1 MHVRMK
7 LILSYALIIAL
18 CLTLTALVSAV
29 LLRNYQNRFAKQ
41 RIEIIADTTA
51 PLLHDNNDPAR
62 FDAPTQ
68 VRRTAEQTQTRL
80 VVLEASLRDLTTAQQ
95 QAARGGSSIKQFDT
109 IVKQD
114 TAGLLSEGTRVAIPR
129 GVYES
134 WQRWLREQAATTTQA
149 GTPTATPMKNAQ
161 LTLPGSTTGAIALRA
176 GRPLDLALI
185 PLRAEKGMPSGDFR
199 VLVVA
204 EPVGTT
210 ARPLAIVIGT
220 LAPAAGI
227 AFLVSIIG
235 ALILARSITRPLIG
249 LTAATRALASGDYQ
263 RRVAIHGDD
272 EVAELGRSFN
282 AMAADIE
289 RVRRRERDFLANI
302 SHDLK
307 TPLTS
312 IQGFA
317 GALIDGTCPPDA
329 YPDAAR
335 IIYSESQRMGHL
347 VGDILQLSRLEAGEL
362 TLAVAPVDLTALLR
376 TTAHRFTDTAAKAG
390 VSIRLENPSDQP
402 IVALADRGRLE
413 QILGNLVENALRY
426 TAPGGRIDMISGR
439 QESTGQPLARLA
451 VRDTGVGI
459 AASDLPRIFERFYQA
474 DKSRV
479 AGRAGSGLGLAIVK
493 ELIERHGGTV
503 HAESVVG
510 AGTTIAVTLPLA
522 PEAKRQQEA
531 AATPTDALTATGAT
545 TTPIGIQR
553 KR

>member
-1 MHVRMK
+1 MK

-18 CLTLTALVSAV
+18 CLTLTGLVSAV
-29 LLRNYQNRFAKQ
+29 LLRNYQNRFTKQ
-41 RIEIIADTTA
+41 RIETIADITA

-62 FDAPTQ
+62 FDAATQ
-68 VRRTAEQTQTRL
+68 VRRTADQTQTRL
-80 VVLEASLRDLTTAQQ
+80 VVLEATLRDLTTAQQ
-95 QAARGGSSIKQFDT
+95 RAARGGSSVREFDAV
-109 IVKQD
+109 VKQD
-114 TAGLLSEGTRVAIPR
+114 TAGFLEAGTTVALPR

-134 WQRWLREQAATTTQA
+134 WQRWLREQATPTAQA

-161 LTLPGSTTGAIALRA
+161 LTLPGSTTGSIALRT
-176 GRPLDLALI
+176 GRPLALALI

-204 EPVGTT
+204 EPTGAT
-210 ARPLAIVIGT
+210 ARPLATVIGT
-220 LAPAAGI
+220 FAPAAGI

-282 AMAADIE
+282 LMAADIE
-289 RVRRRERDFLANI
+289 RVRHRERDFLANI

-335 IIYSESQRMGHL
+335 IIYSEAQRMGQL

-362 TLAVAPVDLTALLR
+362 SLVVAPVDLTALLCA
-376 TTAHRFTDTAAKAG
+376 TAQRFADTAAKAG
-390 VSIRLENPSDQP
+390 VTICLESPADHP
-402 IVALADRGRLE
+402 LVALADPGKIE
-413 QILGNLVENALRY
+413 QVLGNLVENALRY
-426 TAPGGRIDMISGR
+426 TAQGGRIDLISGR
-439 QESTGQPLARLA
+439 QGGAGQPLARLV
-451 VRDTGVGI
+451 VRDTGAGI
-459 AASDLPRIFERFYQA
+459 AASDLPRIYERFYQA

-493 ELIERHGGTV
+493 KLIERHGGTV
-503 HAESVVG
+503 RAESVVG
-510 AGTTIAVTLPLA
+510 AGTTITMTLPLA
-522 PEAKRQQEA
+522 PEEGQQQDVA
-531 AATPTDALTATGAT
+531 MAPVDALIATGAT
-545 TTPIGIQR
+545 PATVGMR
-553 KR
+553 GKR

>member
-18 CLTLTALVSAV
+18 CLAMTALVSAV

-51 PLLHDNNDPAR
+51 PLLHDNNDPSR
-62 FDAPTQ
+62 FDAATQ
-68 VRRTAEQTQTRL
+68 VRRVADQTQTRL
-80 VVLEASLRDLTTAQQ
+80 IILEATMRDLTTAQRRP
-95 QAARGGSSIKQFDT
+95 ARNGSDIKQFNAV
-109 IVKQD
+109 VKQD
-114 TAGLLSEGTRVAIPR
+114 TAGFLPEGTTIAIPR
-129 GVYES
+129 GVYEN
-134 WQRWLREQAATTTQA
+134 WQQWLREQATLAAQA
-149 GTPTATPMKNAQ
+149 GTPTTAPMKNAQ
-161 LTLPGSTTGAIALRA
+161 LTLPTTTTGSIALRS

-204 EPVGTT
+204 EPIGST
-210 ARPLAIVIGT
+210 ARPLVAVVGT

-282 AMAADIE
+282 AMATDLE

-317 GALIDGTCPPDA
+317 GAMIDGTCPPDD
-329 YPDAAR
+329 YPNAAR

-362 TLAVAPVDLTALLR
+362 TLAVAPIDLTALLQ
-376 TTAHRFTDTAAKAG
+376 TTAQRFNETAAKAG
-390 VSIRLENPSDQP
+390 VTIRLESLSDRP
-402 IVALADRGRLE
+402 LVVLADRDRME
-413 QILGNLVENALRY
+413 QVLGNLVENALRY
-426 TAPGGRIDMISGR
+426 TAPGGRIDLISER
-439 QESTGQPLARLA
+439 QEGGEPSLARLA
-451 VRDTGVGI
+451 VRDTGSGI
-459 AASDLPRIFERFYQA
+459 AANDLPRIFERFYQA

-479 AGRAGSGLGLAIVK
+479 AGRTGSGLGLAIVK

-510 AGTTIAVTLPLA
+510 AGTTIAMTLPLVPSERRQHSAAEA
-522 PEAKRQQEA
+522 PTA
-531 AATPTDALTATGAT
+531 ARTATEAT
-545 TTPIGIQR
+545 TTAVGMQR

>member
-1 MHVRMK
+1 MK

-62 FDAPTQ
+62 FDAAAQ
-68 VRRTAEQTQTRL
+68 VRRTADQTQTRL
-80 VVLEASLRDLTTAQQ
+80 IVLEAALRDLTSAQQ
-95 QAARGGSSIKQFDT
+95 RAARGGNNVQRFNA
-109 IVKQD
+109 VVQQD
-114 TAGLLSEGTRVAIPR
+114 TAGLLPEGTTVAVPR
-129 GVYES
+129 EVYES
-134 WQRWLREQAATTTQA
+134 WQRWLREQATTTARA
-149 GTPTATPMKNAQ
+149 GTPTAPPLKNAQ
-161 LTLPGSTTGAIALRA
+161 LTLPGATISAITLHT

-204 EPVGTT
+204 EPVGSA
-210 ARPLAIVIGT
+210 ARPLATVIGT
-220 LAPAAGI
+220 FAPAAGI

-235 ALILARSITRPLIG
+235 ALILARSISKPLIG

-282 AMAADIE
+282 AMASDIE

-335 IIYSESQRMGHL
+335 IIYGESQRMGQL

-362 TLAVAPVDLTALLR
+362 PLAVAPVDLTALLR
-376 TTAHRFTDTAAKAG
+376 ATARRFVGTAAKAG
-390 VSIRLENPSDQP
+390 VSIRLENAPEHP
-402 IVALADRGRLE
+402 IIALADQGRLE
-413 QILGNLVENALRY
+413 QVLGNLVENALRY
-426 TAPGGRIDMISGR
+426 TPPGGRIDLIGAR
-439 QESTGQPLARLA
+439 QEGAGQPSARLA
-451 VRDTGVGI
+451 VRDTGGGI

-503 HAESVVG
+503 HAESVIG
-510 AGTTIAVTLPLA
+510 AGTTITMTLPLA
-522 PEAKRQQEA
+522 PDERRQREA
-531 AATPTDALTATGAT
+531 ADTPVGAPTATEAT
-545 TTPIGIQR
+545 TTPAGMR
-553 KR
+553 RER

>member
-62 FDAPTQ
+62 FDAATQ
-68 VRRTAEQTQTRL
+68 VQRTADQTQTRL
-80 VVLEASLRDLTTAQQ
+80 VVLEATLRDLTAAQQ
-95 QAARGGSSIKQFDT
+95 RAARGGSNVRQFDA
-109 IVKQD
+109 VVRQD
-114 TAGLLSEGTRVAIPR
+114 TAGLLPEGATVALPR

-134 WQRWLREQAATTTQA
+134 WQRWLREQATPTAQA
-149 GTPTATPMKNAQ
+149 GTPTATPLKNAQ
-161 LTLPGSTTGAIALRA
+161 LTLPGSTTGSIALRT

-204 EPVGTT
+204 EPVGSTT
-210 ARPLAIVIGT
+210 RPLATVIGT
-220 LAPAAGI
+220 FAPAAGI
-227 AFLVSIIG
+227 AFLVSIIV

-249 LTAATRALASGDYQ
+249 LTEATRALASGDYQ
-263 RRVAIHGDD
+263 QRVEIRGDD

-289 RVRRRERDFLANI
+289 RVRHRERDFLANI

-362 TLAVAPVDLTALLR
+362 TLLVSPIDLTALLR
-376 TTAHRFTDTAAKAG
+376 ATAQRFADTAAKAG
-390 VSIRLENPSDQP
+390 VIIRLENLSDHP
-402 IVALADRGRLE
+402 LVALADRDRIE
-413 QILGNLVENALRY
+413 QVLGNLVENALRY
-426 TAPGGRIDMISGR
+426 TAPGGRIDLISGR
-439 QESTGQPLARLA
+439 QEAPGPPLARLA
-451 VRDTGVGI
+451 VRDTGIGI

-479 AGRAGSGLGLAIVK
+479 AGRTGSGLGLAIVK
-493 ELIERHGGTV
+493 ELIERHGGAV
-503 HAESVVG
+503 HAESIVG
-510 AGTTIAVTLPLA
+510 AGTTITMTLPLA
-522 PEAKRQQEA
+522 PEERRQHDA
-531 AATPTDALTATGAT
+531 AEEPVDALAVTSTPTAQVGA
-545 TTPIGIQR
+545 QR